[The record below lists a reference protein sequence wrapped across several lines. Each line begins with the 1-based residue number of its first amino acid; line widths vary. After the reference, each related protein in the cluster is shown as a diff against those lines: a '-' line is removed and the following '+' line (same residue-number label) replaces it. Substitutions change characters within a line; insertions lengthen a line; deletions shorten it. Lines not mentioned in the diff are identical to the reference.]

1 MLFTTLQGLIFHTL
15 FMKHRHCASL
25 NSNVPDKPTNYSNP
39 VSLYSGTAQLI
50 KSAIMWKRYN
60 KIERQWIQFYFL
72 IFPSFLLRSFPAKD
86 IPFWSPTPV
95 KHNLIRVSTVFIT
108 PFRTRHAVLTQRCWR
123 FSSPTFHGVLIYSA
137 HWRSPNLLIQALKTD
152 TCIFDDRFVIP
163 TLYPPLKLL
172 APRKCHPWGLCK
184 KFFPISSNC
193 TWTTTPIQLASQ
205 AHLFASF
212 ISYHK

>member
-1 MLFTTLQGLIFHTL
+1 MNTILFPHISIL
-15 FMKHRHCASL
+15 S
-25 NSNVPDKPTNYSNP
+25 
-39 VSLYSGTAQLI
+39 
-50 KSAIMWKRYN
+50 
-60 KIERQWIQFYFL
+60 
-72 IFPSFLLRSFPAKD
+72 LRSFPAKD

-95 KHNLIRVSTVFIT
+95 KHNLIRVLTVFIT

-152 TCIFDDRFVIP
+152 TCIFNDRFVIP

-184 KFFPISSNC
+184 KFSPFPVTALEQPPRYNL
-193 TWTTTPIQLASQ
+193 QVK
-205 AHLFASF
+205 HNFFASF